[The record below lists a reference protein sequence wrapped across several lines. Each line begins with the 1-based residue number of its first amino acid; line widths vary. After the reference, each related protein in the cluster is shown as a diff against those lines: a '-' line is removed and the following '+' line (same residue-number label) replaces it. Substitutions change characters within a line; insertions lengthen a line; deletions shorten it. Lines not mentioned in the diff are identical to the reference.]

1 VIYNKELDIWSPGA
15 HIGTFRGNQLA
26 MAAGTATLKY
36 MKETNLVDHAAK
48 MGETLSN
55 ILKDLQKD
63 FQQIGDVRGRGLM
76 VGVEMVNH
84 EEPQN
89 ANGSYPA
96 DSELASAIQ
105 QECFQRGLI
114 LEVGGRQGS
123 VVRFLPPLIVTE
135 SQLYEATA
143 IFEQAVRAAV
153 ARG

>member
-1 VIYNKELDIWSPGA
+1 M
-15 HIGTFRGNQLA
+15 A
-26 MAAGTATLKY
+26 MAAGTATLKF
-36 MKETNLVDHAAK
+36 MKETNLVEHAAK
-48 MGETLSN
+48 MGEILKD

-63 FQQIGDVRGRGLM
+63 IKQIGDVRGRGLM
-76 VGVEMVNH
+76 VGVEMINH

-89 ANGSYPA
+89 ANGSHPA
-96 DSELASAIQ
+96 DSQLASAIQ

-114 LEVGGRQGS
+114 LEVGGRHGS

-135 SQLYEATA
+135 SQLREATA